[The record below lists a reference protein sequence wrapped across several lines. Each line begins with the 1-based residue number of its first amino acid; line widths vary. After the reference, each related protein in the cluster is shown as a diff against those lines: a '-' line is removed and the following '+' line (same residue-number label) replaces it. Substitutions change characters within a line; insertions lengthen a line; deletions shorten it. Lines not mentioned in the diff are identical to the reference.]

1 MIINA
6 IHFAKIHEIYSYYPF
21 PAGTIQVEADNWTAV
36 PMHPASGEMTISDS
50 HTPAGRSFR
59 TMLSCRLRQ
68 SFSVPDACILKVEL
82 CNGDTFIIGSPDIPV
97 QLTKNTTLYLETLA
111 INYDSHQP
119 PLKLTEV

>member
-21 PAGTIQVEADNWTAV
+21 PAGTIQVEAANWTPI
-36 PMHPASGEMTISDS
+36 PMHPASGEMTTSDS
-50 HTPAGRSFR
+50 NNQPGKAHR
-59 TMLSCRLRQ
+59 TLISCRLRQ

-119 PLKLTEV
+119 PLKLIEI